1 MIKNKQLGV
10 IVYGMNLNLLL
21 GSEICHIFGMHFF
34 FIPCFYFTNNVE
46 HKFLL
51 FSDVKRNHK
60 ILEVMQVLAAVKQ
73 FLIQEIQQL
82 PEVMS
87 QIRH

>member
-1 MIKNKQLGV
+1 MIKSKQLGV

-21 GSEICHIFGMHFF
+21 EDLKFAVFF

-60 ILEVMQVLAAVKQ
+60 ILEVMQVLAAAT
-73 FLIQEIQQL
+73 
-82 PEVMS
+82 
-87 QIRH
+87 

>member
-1 MIKNKQLGV
+1 MV
-10 IVYGMNLNLLL
+10 
-21 GSEICHIFGMHFF
+21 FF

-51 FSDVKRNHK
+51 LFSDVKRNLK
-60 ILEVMQVLAAVKQ
+60 ILEVIQVLAAVKQ
-73 FLIQEIQQL
+73 FLIPEIQQL